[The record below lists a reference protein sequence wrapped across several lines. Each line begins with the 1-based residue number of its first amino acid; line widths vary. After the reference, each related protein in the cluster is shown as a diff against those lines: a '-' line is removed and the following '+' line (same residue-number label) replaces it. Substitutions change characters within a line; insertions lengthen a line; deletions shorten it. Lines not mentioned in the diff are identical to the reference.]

1 MAAILI
7 LALVGRGHWGLFR
20 HATLCCLLDLRQRRG
35 QKNAKK
41 EEAAAP
47 WRRQHS
53 TLLVGAI
60 EAYYLK
66 SAMVFGR
73 LLPLLFAAPSPSSL
87 LSPAEQ
93 IVQDVEKL
101 YADLDSAN
109 LSRRYSNTIQFSFV
123 APPSETHTNSWRC
136 ESQQEEARYDM
147 ASDSV
152 FEEISA
158 SHASTKPIAIYLP
171 GLDGVGISATQQFDD
186 LAETFE
192 LWRMSVSVDDR
203 TSFTDLTATVSKF
216 ISDVAVSHNRSA
228 ILIGES
234 FGGLLAPA
242 VAMRSRAQSPS
253 DSVDPIKGLVL
264 VNPATSFD
272 ETQWDVF
279 APLLSTLKHLRD
291 DSSDRPSIGSTSIKL
306 PSAYSVVGGLAL
318 AATIPDSTQLRR
330 IVDLI
335 TQSTVANSED
345 LSATLESMVAGFG
358 ILDSSLPAESIEFR
372 VGKWLPVGTS
382 VVNPRLSKLDVPTLI
397 VAGQD
402 DNMLPTKEEGNRLVD
417 IMPDAVK
424 LNVRGSGHFVL
435 DDRVNL
441 TKAIIE
447 STNIDPF
454 NKKDE
459 PKYDPITDWSLP
471 PKEEVHEVID
481 RQVKPLRNL
490 VSPVFFSTGRDG
502 KRIMGLGNLPGGEE
516 DKPLLFVANHQ
527 FGGIDLGLII
537 SQLIEDRN
545 IKARGL
551 AHPVIFAAGG
561 GQFTGGGP
569 NTSQQPPG
577 GGDPNSE
584 GQFQKFGAVMVT
596 PRNYYRL
603 MQTKQTALLFPG
615 GVREVFHGKDEA
627 YQLFWPETT
636 DFVRTA
642 ARFNA
647 TIVPISAVGAADSVN
662 ILIDAPD
669 LVQLPFGLGERI
681 ANNSANTISAR
692 FNAENSDELFQPPFA
707 LPKPLPARH
716 YFIFGKPFST
726 DNIDHKD
733 KDDCHNIYQD
743 IQKEM
748 NRGFDD
754 VLRAREHDPYGDTA
768 RRIPYEQLTGKRAP
782 TFPLSDLNR

>member
-1 MAAILI
+1 
-7 LALVGRGHWGLFR
+7 
-20 HATLCCLLDLRQRRG
+20 
-35 QKNAKK
+35 
-41 EEAAAP
+41 
-47 WRRQHS
+47 
-53 TLLVGAI
+53 
-60 EAYYLK
+60 
-66 SAMVFGR
+66 MVFLGR

-87 LSPAEQ
+87 SPAEK
-93 IVQDVEKL
+93 IVQDVEQL
-101 YADLDSAN
+101 YADLDGAN
-109 LSRRYSNTIQFSFV
+109 LSRKCYGDTIKFSFV

-136 ESQQEEARYDM
+136 ESQQEESRYDM
-147 ASDSV
+147 ASDEV
-152 FEEISA
+152 FGEISA
-158 SHASTKPIAIYLP
+158 SHGSKKPIAIYLP

-192 LWRMSVSVDDR
+192 LWRMSISVDDR

-216 ISDVAVSHNRSA
+216 VQDVAVSQNRSA

-242 VAMRSRAQSPS
+242 VAMKAKAHNAS
-253 DSVDPIKGLVL
+253 DDAVDPIKGLVL

-291 DSSDRPSIGSTSIKL
+291 DSRDVPSIGPIKL
-306 PSAYSVVGGLAL
+306 PSPYSVVGGLAL

-335 TQSTVANSED
+335 LQSSVTNSEE
-345 LSATLESMVAGFG
+345 LTATLESMVAGFG

-372 VGKWLPVGTS
+372 VGRWLPVGTS
-382 VVNPRLSKLDVPTLI
+382 IVNPRLKNLDVPTLI

-402 DNMLPTKEEGNRLVD
+402 DNMLPTKEEGKRLID
-417 IMPDAVK
+417 IMPDAIK
-424 LNVRGSGHFVL
+424 LDVRGSGHFVL
-435 DDRVNL
+435 DERVNL

-471 PKEEVHEVID
+471 PKEEVYDVIE

-490 VSPVFFSTGRDG
+490 VSPVFFSTDSNG
-502 KRIMGLGNLPGGEE
+502 KRIMGLGNVPSGEE
-516 DKPLLFVANHQ
+516 DRPLLFVANHQ

-537 SQLIEDRN
+537 SQLIEERN
-545 IKARGL
+545 MKARGL

-561 GQFTGGGP
+561 GQFAGGGP
-569 NTSQQPPG
+569 NTGQQPPG
-577 GGDPNSE
+577 GGDPNKD
-584 GQFQKFGAVMVT
+584 GLFQKFGAVMVT

-603 MQTKQTALLFPG
+603 MQTKQAGLLFPG

-647 TIVPISAVGAADSVN
+647 TIVPLSAIGAADSVN

-692 FNAENSDELFQPPFA
+692 FDAENSEELFQPPFA

-716 YFIFGKPFST
+716 YFVFGKPFNT
-726 DNIDHKD
+726 EDIDHKD
-733 KDDCHNIYQD
+733 KDACLDIYQN
-743 IQKEM
+743 IQQEM
-748 NRGFDD
+748 KRGFDD
-754 VLRAREHDPYGDTA
+754 VLRARNHDPYEDTA
-768 RRIPYEQLTGKRAP
+768 RRIAYEQVTGKRAP
-782 TFPLSDLNR
+782 TFPLSDLQR

>member
-1 MAAILI
+1 
-7 LALVGRGHWGLFR
+7 
-20 HATLCCLLDLRQRRG
+20 
-35 QKNAKK
+35 
-41 EEAAAP
+41 
-47 WRRQHS
+47 
-53 TLLVGAI
+53 
-60 EAYYLK
+60 
-66 SAMVFGR
+66 MVFLGR
-73 LLPLLFAAPSPSSL
+73 LLPLLFAAPSPSS

-101 YADLDSAN
+101 YADLDGAN
-109 LSRRYSNTIQFSFV
+109 LSRKYSDTIKFSFV

-147 ASDSV
+147 TSDCV

-158 SHASTKPIAIYLP
+158 SHGSTKPIAIYLP

-186 LAETFE
+186 LAESFE
-192 LWRMSVSVDDR
+192 LWRMSISVDDR
-203 TSFTDLTATVSKF
+203 TSFTDLTAAVSKF
-216 ISDVAVSHNRSA
+216 VQDVAVGQNRSA

-242 VAMRSRAQSPS
+242 VAMKARAAHHPS
-253 DSVDPIKGLVL
+253 SGAVDPIKGMVL

-272 ETQWDVF
+272 KTQWDVF
-279 APLLSTLKHLRD
+279 APLLSTFKHLRD
-291 DSSDRPSIGSTSIKL
+291 DNRDSPSIGPIKL
-306 PSAYSVVGGLAL
+306 PSAYSVVGSLAL
-318 AATIPDSTQLRR
+318 ALTIPDSTQLRR

-335 TQSTVANSED
+335 TQSSITNSEE

-358 ILDSSLPAESIEFR
+358 ILDSSLPAEIIEFR
-372 VGKWLPVGTS
+372 VGRWLPVGTS
-382 VVNPRLSKLDVPTLI
+382 IVNPRLSQLDVPTLI

-402 DNMLPTKEEGNRLVD
+402 DNMLPTKEEGKRLVD
-417 IMPDAVK
+417 VLPDAVK
-424 LNVRGSGHFVL
+424 LDVRGSGHFVL
-435 DDRVNL
+435 DERVNL
-441 TKAIIE
+441 TKAILD

-471 PKEEVHEVID
+471 PEEEVHDVIE

-490 VSPVFFSTGRDG
+490 VSPVFFSTGPDG
-502 KRIMGLGNLPGGEE
+502 KRIMGLGNLPSGEE
-516 DKPLLFVANHQ
+516 DRPLLFVANHQ

-537 SQLIEDRN
+537 SQLIQERN

-561 GQFTGGGP
+561 GQFAGGGP
-569 NTSQQPPG
+569 NRGQQPPG
-577 GGDPNSE
+577 GGDPNKD
-584 GQFQKFGAVMVT
+584 GLFQKFGAVMVT

-603 MQTKQTALLFPG
+603 MQTKQAGLLFPG

-647 TIVPISAVGAADSVN
+647 TIVPLSAVGAADSVN

-692 FNAENSDELFQPPFA
+692 FDAENSEELFQPPFA

-716 YFIFGKPFST
+716 YFMFGKAFNT
-726 DNIDHKD
+726 DDIDHTD
-733 KDDCHNIYQD
+733 KDACHKIYQD
-743 IQKEM
+743 IQGEM
-748 NRGFDD
+748 RRGFDD
-754 VLRAREHDPYGDTA
+754 VLRARKHDPYKDTA
-768 RRIPYEQLTGKRAP
+768 RRIAYEQLTGKQAP
-782 TFPLSDLNR
+782 TFPLSEVRR

>member
-1 MAAILI
+1 MLLAGSASAVSGQNGQAAS
-7 LALVGRGHWGLFR
+7 
-20 HATLCCLLDLRQRRG
+20 
-35 QKNAKK
+35 
-41 EEAAAP
+41 AAAKWP
-47 WRRQHS
+47 GGQRPGSAQAAQAVPVIVDRPLRIQSAFDVAHNR
-53 TLLVGAI
+53 

-147 ASDSV
+147 TSDSV

-158 SHASTKPIAIYLP
+158 SHASTKPIAVYLP
-171 GLDGVGISATQQFDD
+171 GLDGVGISATEQFDD

-291 DSSDRPSIGSTSIKL
+291 DSSDRPSIGSIKL

-335 TQSTVANSED
+335 TQSTVTNSEE

-372 VGKWLPVGTS
+372 VGKWLPVGTT

-561 GQFTGGGP
+561 GQFTGGG
-569 NTSQQPPG
+569 

-716 YFIFGKPFST
+716 YFIFGKPFTT

-782 TFPLSDLNR
+782 TFPLSVLNR